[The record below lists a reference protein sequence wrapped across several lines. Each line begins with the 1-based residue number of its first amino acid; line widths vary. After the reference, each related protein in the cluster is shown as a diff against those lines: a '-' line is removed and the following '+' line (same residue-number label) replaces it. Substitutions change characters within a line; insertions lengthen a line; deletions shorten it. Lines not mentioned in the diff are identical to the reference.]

1 MIIDETNGSKV
12 KCGICRNY
20 LNGGNVFHSES
31 LLKIGITLAFYVHLG
46 KLKFIVASL

>member
-31 LLKIGITLAFYVHLG
+31 LLKIGITAFYAQLG